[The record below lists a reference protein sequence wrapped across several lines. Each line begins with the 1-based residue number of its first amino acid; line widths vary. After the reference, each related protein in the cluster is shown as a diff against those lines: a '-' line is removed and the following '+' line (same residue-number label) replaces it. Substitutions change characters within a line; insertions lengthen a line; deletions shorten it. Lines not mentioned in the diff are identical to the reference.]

1 MLLSALPLGMVD
13 TAWAISSRDTVVDSG
28 TCGGTLNNSQLMKWT
43 LTSDGTLTISGEG
56 NMFGAPWSQYKSKI
70 KKVVIGE
77 GVKSISDNAFH
88 YYENLRS
95 VSLPSTLTSIG
106 EAAFWAC
113 SSLQSITLPNNLTN
127 IGLNAFRA
135 CHSLTQVLIPAS
147 VTSIDGSAFECC
159 TGLTDVVF
167 EGNSLEFG
175 SGATF
180 YDCTSLKNVFFN
192 GTRADWTASRG
203 SSGSVLPAAAQ
214 IYYKN
219 DLISSGTCG
228 DNSSGNNTQWK
239 LTKAGTLIITVG
251 TGYTEG
257 GIADFAYGKAPWY
270 QDIYDSGIRCLIIG
284 SGIKTIGSY
293 AFADCTDLAE
303 IIVPDGVISIG
314 NGAFLQNSGA
324 KRVVLPPSTVYIGH
338 GALRDCSALTSVSL
352 PDSMSN
358 RLFLDMFEGCTNL
371 KSVDI
376 PDGITDIYE
385 GDLAS
390 CPNWTDIYYDNW
402 GRVWNRVVSNVR
414 DSIPDRMNVHFKDNI
429 YDSGS
434 CGENVTWTLTADGTL
449 TISGTGAMT
458 DYTYDSRS
466 PWYSCRT
473 YIKRVVMQQG
483 VTSIGGD
490 AFWDCSGLTSVT
502 IPDGVTSIGGDAF
515 WDCSGLTSVTIPDGV
530 TSIGGYAF
538 RGCSGLTSVTIPEG
552 VTSIGD
558 YAFDN
563 CSSLTDIYYGG
574 YGTDWQKLNVSIPT
588 SATVHFKDNIYGKGD
603 CGINVTWE
611 LTGDG
616 TLIISGTG
624 RISNYSHDNNAPW
637 YSCRAYIKR
646 VVIQQGV
653 RAIGDRAFWD
663 CSGLTSVTIPDGV
676 TSIGDY
682 AFAYCVSLTSATIP
696 EGVTSIGWSAFENC
710 TALTFMTIPEGVTS
724 IGNSAFSG
732 CSGLTS
738 VTIPSSVTS
747 IGWSAFKN
755 CTALTFM
762 TIPESVTYISGEV
775 FSNCVRLARVT
786 IPKSVT
792 EIGSKA
798 FYYCDSLT
806 DVYYAGTAADWAKI
820 SISEGNEDL
829 TSAALRCAPAS
840 LSAPTVTGGND
851 SQGRPTLKWK
861 AVSGAAKYEV
871 YRARSKDGDYIK
883 YSTVTGTSYT
893 NISYIENGNTYY
905 YKVRALDAS
914 GTAGAWSSVVSV
926 TYKQTLPAPIVT
938 GGNDSQGRPTLKWK
952 AVSGAAK
959 YEVYRARSK
968 NGDYIKYST
977 VTGTSYTNTSYI
989 ENGNTYYYK
998 VRALKSS
1005 GTAGAWSSIVSV
1017 TYKQTLPAPTVTGGN
1032 DAQGRPTLKWNA
1044 VSGAAKY
1051 EVYRARSRDGSYSK
1065 YSTVTGTSYT
1075 NTSYIEDGNTYYYK
1089 VRALDANG
1097 TAGAWSS
1104 IVSVTYKQTLPAPTV
1119 TGGND
1124 SQGRP
1129 TLKWKAVTGAAKYEV
1144 YRARSKDGD
1153 YIKYS
1158 TVTGTSYTNTSYIEN
1173 GNTYYYKVRALDANG
1188 TAGAWSSVVSVTY
1201 KQTLPAPAV
1210 TGGNDSQGRPTLKWK
1225 AVTGAAK
1232 YEVYRARS
1240 KDGDYIKYS
1249 TVTGTSYTNTSYIEN
1264 GNTYYYKVRALD
1276 ANGTAGAWSSVV
1288 SVTYKQTLPAPT
1300 VTGGNDAQGRP
1311 TLTWKAVTGAAK
1323 YEVYRARSKDG
1334 DYIKYSTVTG
1344 TSYTNT
1350 SYIENGNTYYYKVRA
1365 LDANGTAGAWSS
1377 IVSVTYRKP
1386 AAATVASGKCGDS
1399 AKWTLDAAGTLTIS
1413 GSGKTWDFIDEDWNA
1428 NAPWY
1433 DASLRLRIKKV
1444 VVEKGI
1450 TYVGTRAFYDCSEM
1464 TSVSLPTT
1472 LETMGADVFMYC
1484 TGLTSVT
1491 IPDGVT
1497 FISGDFFLGCT
1508 SLKSV
1513 TLPDSLRNIGGCT
1526 FMYCASLTS
1535 VRLPANLRY
1544 ITWRMFK
1551 DCTSLTSVTI
1561 PRGTVEVKKEA
1572 FDGCTSLKNVTFT
1585 GSAADWK
1592 GVTIRPGNTALTSA
1606 AIKCIGST
1614 VLTAP
1619 TLTLSVSKKGQPTL
1633 KWSAV
1638 SGAAGYQLWCS
1649 YDGGNDYDPS
1659 YRWLANNDKTA
1670 TSYTV
1675 PADTLKKG
1683 QTYTF
1688 KVRAVTSSGA
1698 VGSFSKE
1705 VTFTYN
1711 PAASLPAPTVTGG
1724 NDAQGRPTLK
1734 WNAVSG
1740 AAKYEVYRARSL
1752 NGDYIKYST
1761 VTGTSYTNISYIENG
1776 NTYYYKVR
1784 ALDAN
1789 GTAGAWSSIVSVT
1802 YRKPAAATVASGKC
1816 GDSAKWT
1823 LDAAGTLT
1831 ITGAGPMA
1839 DYGAYGP
1846 WYIAHLTDIKKVV
1859 VQEGVT
1865 TIGDHAFANLSYVT
1879 SVTIPSSIT
1888 SIGAHAFEKC
1898 RLGGAVTLPEGLTA
1912 IGDFAFSGSG
1922 MASLTLPESLRTIGN
1937 SAFLFCSLRELTIPD
1952 GVTSIGTGAFC
1963 NASLTSVKLP
1973 ASGVTLGDSLFQ
1985 ECENLTDVT
1994 LPADLT
2000 VIGPSMF
2007 ENCGSL
2013 KNVTIPSGVTHIGN
2027 AAFAAC
2033 EALPEIRLP
2042 DGMEALGSEA
2052 FVGCRAVTKVYI
2064 PRSLTS
2070 IGEAA
2075 FRICEGL
2082 TDVYYGGT
2090 AAEWLAISVA
2100 DRNDPL
2106 LNAALHCTGQSA
2118 SRLDVP
2124 AMTLGED
2131 CSDGKPTV
2139 WWPAVT
2145 GAERYE
2151 IWRAQAASDG
2161 SAPAASAYTLIVSA
2175 DVTFHK
2181 DTTAEADTWYYYKVR
2196 AVSGSTYS
2204 DFSQEARRYCEAPP
2218 TMDTPE
2224 ITSLELDDSG
2234 KPVLTW
2240 RTVEGAARYQ
2250 VFRSED
2256 NGFSYSPMGTVLP
2269 TGSDTITW
2277 TDTTA
2282 VSGTGY
2288 YYGVGCYDDNGHY
2301 SSFGGGEWWVTAR

>member
-1 MLLSALPLGMVD
+1 MKKRILSILLAVLMLLSALPLGMVD
-13 TAWAISSRDTVVDSG
+13 TACAAETSG
-28 TCGGTLNNSQLMKWT
+28 
-43 LTSDGTLTISGEG
+43 
-56 NMFGAPWSQYKSKI
+56 
-70 KKVVIGE
+70 V
-77 GVKSISDNAFH
+77 
-88 YYENLRS
+88 
-95 VSLPSTLTSIG
+95 
-106 EAAFWAC
+106 
-113 SSLQSITLPNNLTN
+113 
-127 IGLNAFRA
+127 
-135 CHSLTQVLIPAS
+135 
-147 VTSIDGSAFECC
+147 
-159 TGLTDVVF
+159 
-167 EGNSLEFG
+167 
-175 SGATF
+175 
-180 YDCTSLKNVFFN
+180 
-192 GTRADWTASRG
+192 
-203 SSGSVLPAAAQ
+203 AAQ
-214 IYYKN
+214 SYYVA
-219 DLISSGTCG
+219 GGQCG
-228 DNSSGNNTQWK
+228 D
-239 LTKAGTLIITVG
+239 
-251 TGYTEG
+251 
-257 GIADFAYGKAPWY
+257 
-270 QDIYDSGIRCLIIG
+270 
-284 SGIKTIGSY
+284 
-293 AFADCTDLAE
+293 DL
-303 IIVPDGVISIG
+303 
-314 NGAFLQNSGA
+314 
-324 KRVVLPPSTVYIGH
+324 
-338 GALRDCSALTSVSL
+338 
-352 PDSMSN
+352 
-358 RLFLDMFEGCTNL
+358 
-371 KSVDI
+371 
-376 PDGITDIYE
+376 
-385 GDLAS
+385 
-390 CPNWTDIYYDNW
+390 
-402 GRVWNRVVSNVR
+402 
-414 DSIPDRMNVHFKDNI
+414 
-429 YDSGS
+429 
-434 CGENVTWTLTADGTL
+434 TWTLDSSGTL
-449 TISGTGAMT
+449 TISGTGPM
-458 DYTYDSRS
+458 YGYSLHKNPWCDSALRNS
-466 PWYSCRT
+466 GIST
-473 YIKRVVMQQG
+473 RVKNVEISSG
-483 VTSIGGD
+483 VTTLGAYALSACDSMVSVSLPETLLAVGESCFFSSTALHNISIPNSVRSIGD
-490 AFWDCSGLTSVT
+490 CAFSGCNGLTRVT
-502 IPDGVTSIGGDAF
+502 LGSSLKGIGGQAF
-515 WDCSGLTSVTIPDGV
+515 KECSSLS
-530 TSIGGYAF
+530 SI
-538 RGCSGLTSVTIPEG
+538 VIPEG
-552 VTSIGD
+552 VTAI
-558 YAFDN
+558 
-563 CSSLTDIYYGG
+563 
-574 YGTDWQKLNVSIPT
+574 
-588 SATVHFKDNIYGKGD
+588 
-603 CGINVTWE
+603 E
-611 LTGDG
+611 
-616 TLIISGTG
+616 
-624 RISNYSHDNNAPW
+624 YST
-637 YSCRAYIKR
+637 
-646 VVIQQGV
+646 
-653 RAIGDRAFWD
+653 FED
-663 CSGLTSVTIPDGV
+663 CSNLMEITIPRTV
-676 TSIGDY
+676 TSIGRW
-682 AFAYCVSLTSATIP
+682 AFDGCYGLSKVTFTGTRAQWNAIDVKEYNDPLLSANI
-696 EGVTSIGWSAFENC
+696 
-710 TALTFMTIPEGVTS
+710 TFAG
-724 IGNSAFSG
+724 SG
-732 CSGLTS
+732 
-738 VTIPSSVTS
+738 
-747 IGWSAFKN
+747 
-755 CTALTFM
+755 
-762 TIPESVTYISGEV
+762 
-775 FSNCVRLARVT
+775 
-786 IPKSVT
+786 
-792 EIGSKA
+792 
-798 FYYCDSLT
+798 
-806 DVYYAGTAADWAKI
+806 
-820 SISEGNEDL
+820 
-829 TSAALRCAPAS
+829 PA
-840 LSAPTVTGGND
+840 APTVTGGND
-851 SQGRPTLKWK
+851 AQGRPTLKWN
-861 AVSGAAKYEV
+861 AVTGAAKYEVYRARSRSGEYIKYSTVTGTSYTNISYIENGNTYYYKVRALDANGTAGAWSSIVSVTYKQTLPAPTVTGGNDAQGRPTLKWNAVTGAAKYEV

-905 YKVRALDAS
+905 YKVRALKSD

-926 TYKQTLPAPIVT
+926 TYKQTLPAPTVT
-938 GGNDSQGRPTLKWK
+938 GGNDSQGRPTLKWDT
-952 AVSGAAK
+952 VTGAAK

-968 NGDYIKYST
+968 DGDYIKYST

-989 ENGNTYYYK
+989 EDGNTYYYK
-998 VRALKSS
+998 VRALDAN
-1005 GTAGAWSSIVSV
+1005 GTAGAWSSIVPV
-1017 TYKQTLPAPTVTGGN
+1017 TYRTASTGTLSAPTVTGGN

-1044 VSGAAKY
+1044 VTGAAKY
-1051 EVYRARSRDGSYSK
+1051 EVYRARSKDGDYIK

-1104 IVSVTYKQTLPAPTV
+1104 IVSVTYRAVSTGTLSAPTV
-1119 TGGND
+1119 TGGTD

-1129 TLKWKAVTGAAKYEV
+1129 TLKWNAVTGAAKYEV

-1158 TVTGTSYTNTSYIEN
+1158 TVTGTSYTNTSYIE
-1173 GNTYYYKVRALDANG
+1173 A
-1188 TAGAWSSVVSVTY
+1188 
-1201 KQTLPAPAV
+1201 
-1210 TGGNDSQGRPTLKWK
+1210 
-1225 AVTGAAK
+1225 
-1232 YEVYRARS
+1232 
-1240 KDGDYIKYS
+1240 
-1249 TVTGTSYTNTSYIEN
+1249 
-1264 GNTYYYKVRALD
+1264 
-1276 ANGTAGAWSSVV
+1276 
-1288 SVTYKQTLPAPT
+1288 
-1300 VTGGNDAQGRP
+1300 
-1311 TLTWKAVTGAAK
+1311 
-1323 YEVYRARSKDG
+1323 
-1334 DYIKYSTVTG
+1334 
-1344 TSYTNT
+1344 
-1350 SYIENGNTYYYKVRA
+1350 GNTYYYKVRA

-1513 TLPDSLRNIGGCT
+1513 TLPDSLWETGGCT
-1526 FMYCASLTS
+1526 FMYCTSLTS
-1535 VRLPANLRY
+1535 VRLPATLLS
-1544 ITWRMFK
+1544 ISWQMFK
-1551 DCTSLTSVTI
+1551 DCKSLTSLTI
-1561 PRGTVEVKKEA
+1561 PRSVVNVMQDA
-1572 FDGCTSLKNVTFT
+1572 FSGCTALKNVTYT
-1585 GSAADWK
+1585 GTAADWK
-1592 GVTIRPGNTALTSA
+1592 ALTIYSGNEA
-1606 AIKCIGST
+1606 LTRANVRCTGST

-1633 KWSAV
+1633 KWNAV
-1638 SGAAGYQLWCS
+1638 SGAAGYQIWCS
-1649 YDGGNDYDPS
+1649 YDSGDRTGPWYH
-1659 YRWLANNDKTA
+1659 WLTNLDKGTA
-1670 TSYTV
+1670 SFT
-1675 PADTLKKG
+1675 DDRELEKG
-1683 QTYTF
+1683 WTYTY
-1688 KVRAVTSSGA
+1688 KVRAYTASGSM
-1698 VGSFSKE
+1698 GTFSNE
-1705 VTFTYN
+1705 VTITYQ
-1711 PAASLPAPTVTGG
+1711 PKQTLAAPTVTAGLDDQG
-1724 NDAQGRPTLK
+1724 YPALTWPAVPDAAQ
-1734 WNAVSG
+1734 
-1740 AAKYEVYRARSL
+1740 YEVYRAASEDGNFAQL
-1752 NGDYIKYST
+1752 AA
-1761 VTGTSYTNISYIENG
+1761 VTSNSYTNSAVLTDG
-1776 NTYYYKVR
+1776 AAYYYKVR
-1784 ALDAN
+1784 ALDSD
-1789 GTAGAWSSIVSVT
+1789 GEAGPFSDVVSVT
-1802 YRKPAAATVASGKC
+1802 YTARPALVASGKCGDSASWKLDADGVLTITGAGPMADYGQHASDNCAPWRTYANDIKKVVVQKGVTAIGSYAFASLERVTSVTIPEGVTSIGSSAFENCGLMAYGGLGAVTLPEGLTTIGSSAFSGSYMDSLTLPESLRTIGGAAFEKSPLKTLTIPGGVTSIGNGAFKSSHLTSIQLPDGAQLGAMLFYQCYELTDVTLPADLTVIGDSMFENCTKLTHVTIPSGVTRIEREAFTMCGALEEIRLPEGVETIGVIAFSGCVAMTGAYLPRSLTTIESGAFSACRSLTDVYYGGTAAEWLAISVADRNDPLLNAALHCTGSATVASGKC

-1823 LDAAGTLT
+1823 LDADGVLT

-1937 SAFLFCSLRELTIPD
+1937 SAFLCCSLRELTIPD

-1985 ECENLTDVT
+1985 ECEKLTEVT

-2013 KNVTIPSGVTHIGN
+2013 KNVTIPSGVTRIERE
-2027 AAFAAC
+2027 AFTMC
-2033 EALPEIRLP
+2033 GALEEIRLP
-2042 DGMEALGSEA
+2042 EGVETIGVIA
-2052 FVGCRAVTKVYI
+2052 FSGCVAMTGAYL
-2064 PRSLTS
+2064 PRSLTTIES
-2070 IGEAA
+2070 GA
-2075 FRICEGL
+2075 FSACRSL

-2204 DFSQEARRYCEAPP
+2204 DFSQAARRYCEAPP

-2301 SSFGGGEWWVTAR
+2301 SSFGGEWWVTAR

>member
-1 MLLSALPLGMVD
+1 MKKRILSILLAVLMLLSAVPLGIVD

-28 TCGGTLNNSQLMKWT
+28 TCGGTLNNSQLMEWT

-338 GALRDCSALTSVSL
+338 DALRDCSALTSVSL

-483 VTSIGGD
+483 VTSIGD
-490 AFWDCSGLTSVT
+490 HAFWDCSGLTSVT
-502 IPDGVTSIGGDAF
+502 IPDGVTNVGQSAF
-515 WDCSGLTSVTIPDGV
+515 W
-530 TSIGGYAF
+530 A
-538 RGCSGLTSVTIPEG
+538 
-552 VTSIGD
+552 
-558 YAFDN
+558 

-611 LTGDG
+611 LTGDS

-624 RISNYSHDNNAPW
+624 RISNYSYDNNAPW

-653 RAIGDRAFWD
+653 RAIGDQAFYY
-663 CSGLTSVTIPDGV
+663 CENLTSVTIPDSV
-676 TSIGDY
+676 TSIG
-682 AFAYCVSLTSATIP
+682 
-696 EGVTSIGWSAFENC
+696 GG
-710 TALTFMTIPEGVTS
+710 
-724 IGNSAFSG
+724 AFSG
-732 CSGLTS
+732 CAALTS

-762 TIPESVTYISGEV
+762 TIPESVTYIGGEV

-792 EIGSKA
+792 EISSKA

-829 TSAALRCAPAS
+829 LAAALHCKPTPLTAPS
-840 LSAPTVTGGND
+840 VTGGND
-851 SQGRPTLKWK
+851 SQGRPTLKWN
-861 AVSGAAKYEV
+861 AVTGAAKYEV
-871 YRARSKDGDYIK
+871 YRARSLNGDYIK
-883 YSTVTGTSYT
+883 YSTVTGTSYTNISYIEDGNTYYYKVRALDANGTAGPWSDVVAVTCRLGLTAPSVTGGNDAQGRPTLKWNAVTGAAKYEVYRARSLNGNYTKYSTTTGTSYTNISYIENGNTYYYKVRALGSDGTAGAWSSVVSVTYKQTLSAPSVTGGNDSQGRPTLKWNTVTGAAKYEVYRSYSENGTYTKYSTTTGTSYT

-905 YKVRALDAS
+905 YKVRALD
-914 GTAGAWSSVVSV
+914 T
-926 TYKQTLPAPIVT
+926 
-938 GGNDSQGRPTLKWK
+938 
-952 AVSGAAK
+952 
-959 YEVYRARSK
+959 
-968 NGDYIKYST
+968 
-977 VTGTSYTNTSYI
+977 
-989 ENGNTYYYK
+989 
-998 VRALKSS
+998 
-1005 GTAGAWSSIVSV
+1005 
-1017 TYKQTLPAPTVTGGN
+1017 
-1032 DAQGRPTLKWNA
+1032 
-1044 VSGAAKY
+1044 
-1051 EVYRARSRDGSYSK
+1051 
-1065 YSTVTGTSYT
+1065 
-1075 NTSYIEDGNTYYYK
+1075 
-1089 VRALDANG
+1089 NG
-1097 TAGAWSS
+1097 TAGPWSD
-1104 IVSVTYKQTLPAPTV
+1104 VVAVTCRLGLPAPTV

-1129 TLKWKAVTGAAKYEV
+1129 TLKWNAVSGAAKYEV

-1173 GNTYYYKVRALDANG
+1173 GNTYYYKVRALKSD
-1188 TAGAWSSVVSVTY
+1188 
-1201 KQTLPAPAV
+1201 
-1210 TGGNDSQGRPTLKWK
+1210 
-1225 AVTGAAK
+1225 
-1232 YEVYRARS
+1232 
-1240 KDGDYIKYS
+1240 
-1249 TVTGTSYTNTSYIEN
+1249 
-1264 GNTYYYKVRALD
+1264 
-1276 ANGTAGAWSSVV
+1276 
-1288 SVTYKQTLPAPT
+1288 
-1300 VTGGNDAQGRP
+1300 
-1311 TLTWKAVTGAAK
+1311 
-1323 YEVYRARSKDG
+1323 
-1334 DYIKYSTVTG
+1334 
-1344 TSYTNT
+1344 
-1350 SYIENGNTYYYKVRA
+1350 
-1365 LDANGTAGAWSS
+1365 GTAGAWSS
-1377 IVSVTYRKP
+1377 IVSVTYKQ
-1386 AAATVASGKCGDS
+1386 
-1399 AKWTLDAAGTLTIS
+1399 
-1413 GSGKTWDFIDEDWNA
+1413 
-1428 NAPWY
+1428 
-1433 DASLRLRIKKV
+1433 
-1444 VVEKGI
+1444 
-1450 TYVGTRAFYDCSEM
+1450 
-1464 TSVSLPTT
+1464 
-1472 LETMGADVFMYC
+1472 
-1484 TGLTSVT
+1484 
-1491 IPDGVT
+1491 
-1497 FISGDFFLGCT
+1497 
-1508 SLKSV
+1508 
-1513 TLPDSLRNIGGCT
+1513 
-1526 FMYCASLTS
+1526 
-1535 VRLPANLRY
+1535 
-1544 ITWRMFK
+1544 
-1551 DCTSLTSVTI
+1551 
-1561 PRGTVEVKKEA
+1561 
-1572 FDGCTSLKNVTFT
+1572 
-1585 GSAADWK
+1585 
-1592 GVTIRPGNTALTSA
+1592 
-1606 AIKCIGST
+1606 
-1614 VLTAP
+1614 
-1619 TLTLSVSKKGQPTL
+1619 TLS
-1633 KWSAV
+1633 
-1638 SGAAGYQLWCS
+1638 
-1649 YDGGNDYDPS
+1649 
-1659 YRWLANNDKTA
+1659 
-1670 TSYTV
+1670 
-1675 PADTLKKG
+1675 
-1683 QTYTF
+1683 
-1688 KVRAVTSSGA
+1688 
-1698 VGSFSKE
+1698 
-1705 VTFTYN
+1705 
-1711 PAASLPAPTVTGG
+1711 APTVTGG

-1752 NGDYIKYST
+1752 NGDYIKYSTVTGTSYTNISYIEDGNTYYYKVRALKSDGTAGAWSSIVSVTYRAASTGTLPAPTITGGNDSQGRPTLKWNAVTGAAKYEVYRARSKDGDYIKYST

-1802 YRKPAAATVASGKC
+1802 YRKPAAATVANGKC

-1823 LDAAGTLT
+1823 LDAEGTLT
-1831 ITGAGPMA
+1831 ISGTGRMYDYEWPA
-1839 DYGAYGP
+1839 DRGGTTPP
-1846 WYIAHLTDIKKVV
+1846 WLANKYRDSIRALHVEQGITYI
-1859 VQEGVT
+1859 GRC
-1865 TIGDHAFANLSYVT
+1865 AFDSCGNLSDVT
-1879 SVTIPSSIT
+1879 LPTSLRIIGQCAFNDCTALRSIQ
-1888 SIGAHAFEKC
+1888 
-1898 RLGGAVTLPEGLTA
+1898 LPEGLTT
-1912 IGDFAFSGSG
+1912 IMEDAFNAAGLVSITFPSTLGELRDG
-1922 MASLTLPESLRTIGN
+1922 AFMNCEKLQSLRLPEGLTTIGN
-1937 SAFLFCSLRELTIPD
+1937 WAFYCNPNISSIYIPASVTTIGEEAFIYYNNLATVRYGGSQSQWSAVSVAANAFPD
-1952 GVTSIGTGAFC
+1952 GVRY
-1963 NASLTSVKLP
+1963 VY
-1973 ASGVTLGDSLFQ
+1973 
-1985 ECENLTDVT
+1985 
-1994 LPADLT
+1994 
-2000 VIGPSMF
+2000 
-2007 ENCGSL
+2007 
-2013 KNVTIPSGVTHIGN
+2013 NVN
-2027 AAFAAC
+2027 
-2033 EALPEIRLP
+2033 
-2042 DGMEALGSEA
+2042 
-2052 FVGCRAVTKVYI
+2052 
-2064 PRSLTS
+2064 
-2070 IGEAA
+2070 
-2075 FRICEGL
+2075 
-2082 TDVYYGGT
+2082 
-2090 AAEWLAISVA
+2090 
-2100 DRNDPL
+2100 
-2106 LNAALHCTGQSA
+2106 
-2118 SRLDVP
+2118 
-2124 AMTLGED
+2124 
-2131 CSDGKPTV
+2131 
-2139 WWPAVT
+2139 
-2145 GAERYE
+2145 
-2151 IWRAQAASDG
+2151 
-2161 SAPAASAYTLIVSA
+2161 
-2175 DVTFHK
+2175 
-2181 DTTAEADTWYYYKVR
+2181 
-2196 AVSGSTYS
+2196 
-2204 DFSQEARRYCEAPP
+2204 
-2218 TMDTPE
+2218 
-2224 ITSLELDDSG
+2224 
-2234 KPVLTW
+2234 
-2240 RTVEGAARYQ
+2240 
-2250 VFRSED
+2250 
-2256 NGFSYSPMGTVLP
+2256 
-2269 TGSDTITW
+2269 
-2277 TDTTA
+2277 
-2282 VSGTGY
+2282 
-2288 YYGVGCYDDNGHY
+2288 
-2301 SSFGGGEWWVTAR
+2301 